1 MMPNEVAIDKHT
13 ISYFRRKLL
22 GWFDIYG
29 RHSLPWQINKT
40 PYKVWL
46 SEVMLQQTQ
55 VSTVIPYF
63 NKFMQRFPNVSDL
76 AKADLDEVLSLWA
89 GLGYYRRARFLHAC
103 AQKVMQDYNG
113 KFPVNLDGLIEL
125 PGIGRSTAGAI
136 MSLSMGQKAAILD
149 GNVKRVLSRFFAVEQ
164 PLNESN
170 GMKHLWLL
178 AEILTPNKRFDAY
191 NQAMMD
197 LGATCCTR
205 HKPLCSECPVAKKC
219 KALAGGDVMRFP
231 VRPAK
236 KKVKPKRQTQM
247 LILIN
252 EHQQILLEKRDHSGI
267 WPGLYSLPE
276 ADIAHNVID
285 LCQQVWSL
293 STANTQLLDSFT
305 HQFTHF
311 NLEINPVICEVQAAN
326 QMQLTA
332 PENNYSWHDHKNI
345 DKLGIPAP
353 VKKILNSL
361 KGTQHV

>member
-1 MMPNEVAIDKHT
+1 MADEVTINKNT

-22 GWFDIYG
+22 DWFDVHG
-29 RHSLPWQINKT
+29 RHSLPWQIDKT

-63 NKFMQRFPNVSDL
+63 NKFMQRFPKIGDL
-76 AKADLDEVLSLWA
+76 AQANLDEVLSLWA

-103 AQKVMQDYNG
+103 AQKVVNEYNG
-113 KFPVNLDGLIEL
+113 KFPVDLNELIKL

-136 MSLSMGQKAAILD
+136 MSLSMNQKAAILD
-149 GNVKRVLSRFFAVEQ
+149 GNVKRVLSRFFAIEE
-164 PLNESN
+164 PLNEGS

-178 AEILTPNKRFDAY
+178 AETLTPNKRYDAY

-205 HKPLCSECPVAKKC
+205 HKPLCSECPLAKKC
-219 KALAGGDVMRFP
+219 EALASGDVMRFP
-231 VRPAK
+231 IRPAK
-236 KKVKPKRQTQM
+236 KKAKPKRQTQM

-252 EHQQILLEKRDHSGI
+252 EHNQILLEKRDHSGI

-276 ADIAHNVID
+276 ADVEHNAAD

-293 STANTQLLDSFT
+293 SSATTKSLDSFT

-311 NLEINPVICEVQAAN
+311 NLVINPVICQVIASN
-326 QMQLTA
+326 QIKLAA

-361 KGTQHV
+361 KGTQYV